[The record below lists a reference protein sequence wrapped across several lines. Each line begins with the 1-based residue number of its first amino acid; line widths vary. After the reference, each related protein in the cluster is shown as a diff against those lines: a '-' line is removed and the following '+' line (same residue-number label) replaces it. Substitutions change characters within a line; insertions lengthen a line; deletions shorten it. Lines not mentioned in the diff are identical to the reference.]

1 MDEVHYLMTQKQL
14 NRYKVICMA
23 NEGSVTVSEAAVSL
37 DLSERQIKRLKKGV
51 STEGPGFLIHSNK
64 DRKPIHAVSEELAQ
78 KIIDLKNS
86 ENYKN
91 ANFSHFNELLEE
103 REGINIS
110 YSTLYRILTT
120 TGINSPKK
128 RRKPKTHH
136 RRKRKPKEGLL
147 LQLDATPFEWF
158 GSNEK
163 FALHGAI
170 DDATGKITGLY
181 LTKNECL
188 QGYFEIARQ
197 TILNFGIPASVY
209 SDRHSIFRSPNAD
222 KLSIEEQL
230 AGKAANQTQFSR
242 ALSELGTT
250 LIPARSPQAKGRIER
265 LWDTLQSRLPT
276 AFKIAGVSTIDKAND
291 FLVNYISGFNER
303 FAAEPT
309 IPEAAYR
316 TLSNDTLL
324 ENVLC
329 FKDIRSVDN
338 GSVFS
343 FSNKNFQIIFNN
355 CVASIPPKSKVNVLL
370 SPHFGVRAKFND
382 VVYEVVPFIKP
393 KKSHVKEHKKQL
405 SKAHKPPDDH
415 YFKYGKKQ
423 WPKLMFEDSDRDIM
437 RMLEDIFLSKH
448 A

>member
-1 MDEVHYLMTQKQL
+1 MNEVYYLMTQKQL
-14 NRYKVICMA
+14 NRYKVISMA
-23 NEGSVTVSEAAVSL
+23 IEGSITISEAAVSL
-37 DLSERQIKRLKKGV
+37 ELSERQIKRLKKGV
-51 STEGPGFLIHSNK
+51 AAEGPGSLVHNNK
-64 DRKPIHAVSEELAQ
+64 DRKPTHAVSDELIQ
-78 KIIDLKNS
+78 KIVDLKNS

-110 YSTLYRILTT
+110 YSTLYRILTAA
-120 TGINSPKK
+120 GINSPKK

-136 RRKRKPKEGLL
+136 RRKRKPAEGLL

-163 FALHGAI
+163 FALHGAV

-197 TILNFGIPASVY
+197 TLLNFGIPASVY
-209 SDRHSIFRSPNAD
+209 SDRHSIFRSRNAD

-230 AGKAANQTQFSR
+230 AGKAANQTQFSK
-242 ALSELGTT
+242 AMSELGVT

-276 AFKIAGVSTIDKAND
+276 AFKIAGISSIDAAND
-291 FLVNYISGFNER
+291 FLADYVSGFNEK
-303 FAAEPT
+303 FAVEPVK
-309 IPEAAYR
+309 PETAYR
-316 TLSNDTLL
+316 ALSDDTLV
-324 ENVLC
+324 ENILC

-355 CVASIPPKSKVNVLL
+355 YVASIPPKSKVEVLV

-382 VVYEVVPFIKP
+382 AVYEVIPFIKP
-393 KKSHVKEHKKQL
+393 KKSHIKEHKEQL

-423 WPKLMFEDSDRDIM
+423 WPKLTFEDSDADIM
-437 RMLEDIFLSKH
+437 RMLEDIFLSSY